1 MNKMIYALGIAV
13 ATTLSTH
20 HQSEKNE
27 KPAGKPLTIEQ
38 PQQENTNEIPDSLHL
53 IIPAK

>member
-1 MNKMIYALGIAV
+1 MNKMIYALGIAI

>member
-13 ATTLSTH
+13 ATTLSAH
-20 HQSEKNE
+20 HQSEKSD
-27 KPAGKPLTIEQ
+27 KPAGKPLTIVQ
-38 PQQENTNEIPDSLHL
+38 PQQESTHEIPDSLHL